1 MDGQHTHSA
10 VEAVERVSLTS
21 ASLNTILDQTVIGIA
36 QTDLS
41 GRFAFANP
49 RFCEIVGRSAES
61 LETLRIQDALTED
74 CFDDLS
80 WFDRRVADG
89 LDWNQEMRC
98 AQPDGSC
105 RWVQISA
112 SLIKDR
118 RGDPAGV
125 IAFALDV
132 SDRKQ
137 AEDKSGRLL
146 DTERARHDELTEVNR
161 HKNEFLALLGHELRN
176 PLSAIAS
183 ALQLLEQRR
192 CDDSLTREM
201 HSIIK
206 RQSLHMC
213 NLIAGLRDTSQ
224 IASGTISLDMRQVD
238 LAQLVANAIA
248 DHRHAIDENHLLLVR
263 ELPGSPLWV
272 TGDATRLLQV
282 ISNLLHNA
290 TKFTNR
296 GGTIT
301 VMLVRRPSSAVLR
314 VSDTG
319 IGIDSSEMPAM
330 FEPSRRPVSQR
341 VRSKGGLGLGLPLVK
356 RLVEL
361 HGGTIT
367 VTSDGL
373 ERGAEFS
380 LCLPL
385 TPTDTSNGYDQ
396 VGEHSH

>member
-1 MDGQHTHSA
+1 MD
-10 VEAVERVSLTS
+10 
-21 ASLNTILDQTVIGIA
+21 TILDQTVIGIA
-36 QTDLS
+36 ETDLS
-41 GRFAFANP
+41 GRFTFANP

-61 LETLRIQDALTED
+61 LGTLRIQDALITED

-89 LDWNQEMRC
+89 RDWNQEIRC

-105 RWVQISA
+105 RWVQIAA

-118 RGDPAGV
+118 QGDLAGV

-132 SDRKQ
+132 SERKR
-137 AEDKSGRLL
+137 AEDQSERLL
-146 DTERARHDELTEVNR
+146 DTERARHDELTDVNR
-161 HKNEFLALLGHELRN
+161 HNNEFLALLGHELRN

-183 ALQLLEQRR
+183 ALQLLEQQR
-192 CDDSLTREM
+192 CDGSLTREM

-206 RQSLHMC
+206 RQSLHMS
-213 NLIAGLRDTSQ
+213 NLIAGLLDTSQ
-224 IASGTISLDMRQVD
+224 IASGTISLDMRKVD
-238 LAQLVANAIA
+238 LAELVENAIA
-248 DHRHAIDENHLLLVR
+248 DHRHTIDGNQLLLVR
-263 ELPGSPLWV
+263 QLPGSPLWL

-290 TKFTNR
+290 SKFTNR

-301 VMLVRRPSSAVLR
+301 VTLVRHPSSAVLR

-319 IGIDSSEMPAM
+319 IGIDSSELPAM
-330 FEPSRRPVSQR
+330 FGPSRRSASQR

-356 RLVEL
+356 RLIEL

-385 TPTDTSNGYDQ
+385 TPTDTNHNGYDQ